1 MERLNK
7 CTMRR
12 TLQVCLV
19 VWGFALAQIALAQT
33 MNMTSDQLVAFVKS
47 SLKLHL
53 DGDAKIAEYVKKIK
67 LKDKLEERRVE
78 ELQGMGAGPRTM
90 AALRVLSDSSAG
102 LPDAPPPAPVAPR
115 PTIPPPNSLEQARIL
130 HDILENARTYAKS
143 LPDYMCIQVTRRHFD
158 PTATE
163 NWRNYDTVQEQ
174 LSYVDHK
181 ENYQVIAING
191 QAVKNVEHQRLGG
204 STLSGDFGTIYTE
217 IFAVETATEFEW
229 DHWATLRGKRMY
241 VFAFHVPQS
250 RSHFTIYDG
259 ESQRTITSGY
269 HGLIYADRDTNLVMR
284 YKFECED
291 LPYDFPVKAVALDVN
306 YDYINIA
313 GTKYVLPLK
322 TEIKSSANTP
332 KGKYMSWNEAEF
344 HLYRKFGTSSSITFD
359 TPDSIPE
366 DQLKE
371 QPAIPDSKDD
381 KKPPVTKKQP

>member
-1 MERLNK
+1 
-7 CTMRR
+7 MRR
-12 TLQVCLV
+12 TLQVCLAFCSI
-19 VWGFALAQIALAQT
+19 GIAQIALAQT
-33 MNMTSDQLVAFVKS
+33 LNMTSDQVVAFVKS

-53 DGDAKIAEYVKKIK
+53 DSDAKIAEYVKKIK
-67 LKDKLEERRVE
+67 LKDKLDERRVE
-78 ELQGMGAGPRTM
+78 ELQGVGAGPRTL
-90 AALRVLSDSSAG
+90 AALRTLSASSAS
-102 LPDAPPPAPVAPR
+102 LPEPPPPAPAAPR
-115 PTIPPPNSLEQARIL
+115 PTIPPPSSVEQARIL
-130 HDILENARTYAKS
+130 HEILDNARNYSKT

-181 ENYQVIAING
+181 ENYVVVAING

-217 IFAVETATEFEW
+217 IFAVETATEFDW

-241 VFAFHVPQS
+241 VFSFHVPQS

-269 HGLIYADRDTNLVMR
+269 KGLIYADRDSYMVMR

-291 LPYDFPVKAVALDVN
+291 LPNDFPVKAVALDVN
-306 YDYINIA
+306 YDFIEIA
-313 GTKYVLPLK
+313 GTKFVLPLK
-322 TEIKSSANTP
+322 TEIKSTANTVH
-332 KGKYMSWNEAEF
+332 GKYMSWNEAEF

-359 TPDSIPE
+359 TPPDSIPE

-371 QPAIPDSKDD
+371 QPAIPDSKDE